1 MNRYS
6 QLFPDPRSSRPI
18 VIASCDTKESLLFIV
33 FFNKHQFALSVRY
46 YGRLV
51 KSIVAAGGGFFFFH
65 FFVKLF
71 VELPRI
77 APEETEGLGTTL
89 LPTDASAHLL
99 SDQLQEANLFTRK
112 ITKKRKTISL
122 CLFKRLLGLIF
133 KESLLAEKCVLG
145 A

>member
-1 MNRYS
+1 MVALSN
-6 QLFPDPRSSRPI
+6 
-18 VIASCDTKESLLFIV
+18 SLL
-33 FFNKHQFALSVRY
+33 L
-46 YGRLV
+46 LV
-51 KSIVAAGGGFFFFH
+51 VGFFFFH

-71 VELPRI
+71 VDLPRI
-77 APEETEGLGTTL
+77 AHEVTEGLGTTL